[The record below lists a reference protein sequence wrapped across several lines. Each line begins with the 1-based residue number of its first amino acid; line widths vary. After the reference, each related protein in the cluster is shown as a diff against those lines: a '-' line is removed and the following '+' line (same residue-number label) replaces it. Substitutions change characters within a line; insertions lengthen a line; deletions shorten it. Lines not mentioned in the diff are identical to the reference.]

1 MIPPHGA
8 IALDSCCLLNLY
20 ASGHFAAIAAAL
32 PHRLVIADRVQAEA
46 LWVRRGGT
54 GDDADARDLVDT
66 ATLVAA
72 STLSVVVLA
81 PPELADFVRFAAEV
95 DDGEAATAAL
105 ALHRGYDVA
114 TDDGKARRLLRT
126 HVPHAHLY
134 STLDML
140 KHWADTSSVPAADL
154 RAVLTAVRDR
164 ASFLP
169 PKRDELRSWAESIL
183 AAPPPTSP

>member
-1 MIPPHGA
+1 MVSPHRA

-20 ASGHFAAIAAAL
+20 ASGRLAEIADAL
-32 PHRLVIADRVQAEA
+32 PHRLLVADRVQAEA

-72 STLSVVVLA
+72 GTLSVEVLA
-81 PPELADFVRFAAEV
+81 PPELADFVRFAIEV

-140 KHWADTSSVPAADL
+140 KHWADMSSVPIADL
-154 RAVLTAVRDR
+154 RAVLVGVRDR

-169 PKRDELRSWAESIL
+169 PRRDQLRAWAEAIL
-183 AAPPPTSP
+183 TTPPPTSP